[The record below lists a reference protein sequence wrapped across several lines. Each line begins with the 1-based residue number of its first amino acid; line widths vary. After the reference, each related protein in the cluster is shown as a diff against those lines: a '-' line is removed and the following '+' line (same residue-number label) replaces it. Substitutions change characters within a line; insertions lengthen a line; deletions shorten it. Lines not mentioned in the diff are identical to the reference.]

1 MAVVTAILVSAHACD
16 AGDDGMPARNTVL
29 SSALSIAPTDS
40 PAAATTDASAADG
53 LALGELLDEFVG
65 DEHGGVAALVSRDGE
80 STSAAAGVA
89 NIVGDPITPATPF
102 RVGSISK
109 PFVATMILQLV
120 DEGRVELDEPLS
132 SYLPDAPVGGDVTIR
147 ALLSHRSGLPNYTD
161 RSDFIRDAVTELS
174 RRFTPA
180 EVLTYIETVPRQEP
194 NQSFVYSNTNYILL
208 GQVIEQVDRMDLN
221 TALRERITL
230 PLQLDAT
237 RFASGDDPTPL
248 GLAAGW
254 SAGILDGEPDDV
266 YASIASSAWAAGALI
281 STVGDLAQFLTS
293 LFAGQLISDRA
304 LDEMT
309 TTGSEGYGLGLFAVN
324 FGPAQSGYGHDGMIF
339 GYTASMAIDPATND
353 MIVIATNN
361 EELQAG
367 ELAVRVLENW

>member
-16 AGDDGMPARNTVL
+16 AGDDEMPARNTVL

-53 LALGELLDEFVG
+53 LAVDELLDEFVG

-89 NIVGDPITPATPF
+89 NIAGDPITPATPF

-180 EVLTYIETVPRQEP
+180 EVLTYIETVPRREP
-194 NQSFVYSNTNYILL
+194 NQSFAYSNTNYILL
-208 GQVIEQVDRMDLN
+208 GQVIEQVDGLDLN

-237 RFASGDDPTPL
+237 RFASGDDPTP
-248 GLAAGW
+248 
-254 SAGILDGEPDDV
+254 P
-266 YASIASSAWAAGALI
+266 
-281 STVGDLAQFLTS
+281 
-293 LFAGQLISDRA
+293 
-304 LDEMT
+304 
-309 TTGSEGYGLGLFAVN
+309 GSQGYGLGLFAVN
-324 FGPAQSGYGHDGMIF
+324 FSPGQSGYGHDGMIF
-339 GYTASMAIDPATND
+339 GYTATMAIDPATND

-367 ELAVRVLENW
+367 ELAVRILENW